1 MNKLTQQEAQDL
13 IELVRSQLKVHPY
26 THLRFGQ
33 HLWNSIPKEMLEYY
47 IVYEHFL
54 YSDKL
59 IPIGYEK
66 DVDFFY
72 MTDQNKVI
80 ETFYKYFF
88 CEEK

>member
-1 MNKLTQQEAQDL
+1 MKKLTQQEAQDL
-13 IELVRSQLKVHPY
+13 IELVKSQLKVHPY
-26 THLRFGQ
+26 TYLRFGQ

-59 IPIGYEK
+59 IPIGYQE

-72 MTDQNKVI
+72 WQDFDKVT
-80 ETFYKYFF
+80 EAFFKYFVQ
-88 CEEK
+88 EG